1 MRFGVAFRVRQAGNK
16 STFCTAFGSL
26 AQLNC
31 AARSV
36 TMAAGIKP
44 DYYRVKMKGT
54 SYEP

>member
-26 AQLNC
+26 AQLNR